1 MTGVALATSSV
12 QRRYRAGSVHEIVA
26 VDRITLAIDPGSF
39 VALIGP
45 SGSGKST
52 LLALLGALDRPT
64 AGGVRFGDRD
74 LAGCSDVELAR
85 VRRRMGFVFQSE
97 SLIPRLPAWENVS
110 YPLVARGVGVSR
122 RRELAES
129 LLDRLG
135 LASRSAAFPEE
146 LSGGEQQRVA
156 VARALV
162 GSPEV
167 VFADEPTSQL
177 DTESADRTSE
187 LLREIHVEGTTLVVA
202 THDPAL
208 IESATRVIAL
218 ENGRVVDDRV
228 ET

>member
-1 MTGVALATSSV
+1 MSGMALATTSV
-12 QRRYRAGSVHEIVA
+12 ERRYRTGSAHEIVA
-26 VDRITLAIDPGSF
+26 VDRVTLEIEPGSF
-39 VALIGP
+39 VALTGP

-64 AGGVRFGDRD
+64 GGGVRVGDRD

-97 SLIPRLPAWENVS
+97 SLIPRLAAWENVS
-110 YPLVARGVGVSR
+110 YPLVARGVGLSR

-135 LASRSAAFPEE
+135 LVSRAAAYPEE

-177 DTESADRTSE
+177 DTESADRTGK
-187 LLREIHVEGTTLVVA
+187 LLREIHSEGTTVVVA
-202 THDPAL
+202 THDQAL
-208 IESATRVIAL
+208 VEWATRVIAL
-218 ENGRVVDDRV
+218 EDGRVVDDRV
-228 ET
+228 EA